1 MFKFICYVFY
11 ILKKLLSIN
20 HVIAC
25 SLKSRLHS
33 TGTTCMINT
42 ATMCAPTECAPLQP
56 NLLDLRSVLLKFNT
70 FLSFLRFFL
79 FFAKIYRLDKI
90 KLRNVWDV
98 IRHLWVVLDTT
109 IERNSLMENVYPKIK
124 EYLRE
129 NYGLEFQV
137 SPQRSREQWRTI
149 QRLTKAFM
157 KLSFWMLSSLFS
169 TQSDDVSTIACMY
182 LMIIMFS
189 TSTCDK

>member
-1 MFKFICYVFY
+1 
-11 ILKKLLSIN
+11 
-20 HVIAC
+20 
-25 SLKSRLHS
+25 
-33 TGTTCMINT
+33 MINT